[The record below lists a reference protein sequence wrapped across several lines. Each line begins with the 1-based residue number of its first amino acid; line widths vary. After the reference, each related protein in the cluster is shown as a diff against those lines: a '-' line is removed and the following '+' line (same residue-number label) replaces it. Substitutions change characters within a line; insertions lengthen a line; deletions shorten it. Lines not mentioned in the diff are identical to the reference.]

1 MSDLEKKI
9 DAALATTPAAAP
21 ARKRKIMLGTPSAK
35 LIEKR
40 LRLSREKA
48 KELHE
53 VLKGIRDPESYESVR
68 KWVSQCHN
76 RPSTGELK
84 MEAANEILDGSG
96 VEAIFSDDSVTQPRY
111 AYVNMGDT
119 YTTTVVRERGGKY
132 LLAAWGDLI
141 ERDERRGIRYE

>member
-1 MSDLEKKI
+1 MADLEKQI
-9 DAALATTPAAAP
+9 DAALATTPAGGP
-21 ARKRKIMLGTPSAK
+21 VRKRKIMSGTPSAK

-40 LRLSREKA
+40 LGISREKA

-68 KWVSQCHN
+68 KWVSQCYN

-96 VEAIFSDDSVTQPRY
+96 VEAIFSGDSVTQPRY

-119 YTTTVVRERGGKY
+119 YTNTVVRERGGKY
-132 LLAAWGDLI
+132 IITSWGYLI